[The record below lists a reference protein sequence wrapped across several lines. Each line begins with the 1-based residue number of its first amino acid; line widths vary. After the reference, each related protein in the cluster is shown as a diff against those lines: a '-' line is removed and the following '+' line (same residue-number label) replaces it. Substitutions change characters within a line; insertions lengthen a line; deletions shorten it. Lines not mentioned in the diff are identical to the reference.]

1 MSEQASALRTQDY
14 GLEIGTPNLESTGPI
29 AFGPEGILFLADN
42 LGAAIVAVAV
52 GDGEAASEASPVNL
66 DRLDTR
72 LAAYLGCSRDDVFIR
87 DMAIHPSTQ
96 EVYLS
101 VTRGSGAAAIPL
113 LIRVASDGS
122 LSEVPLKQV
131 PFARTAIED
140 APAEDDER
148 EDLRLVQDGREGED
162 LEMSDGGHLRISRDR
177 LRTLTVTDMSYVD
190 GVLLVA
196 GASNE
201 EFASTLRRI
210 PFPFNGGS
218 RANSLEIYHVSHGK
232 YETASPIR
240 TFVPYGDDESVL
252 ASYTCTPLVHFAL
265 DDLQTGTQLKGR
277 TVAEL
282 GSANTPID
290 MVSYSSGGEEY
301 LLVSNTH
308 YPLIKIACKDIP
320 TQEPLTQHREPVGV
334 PRQALPH
341 EGVGRMANLD
351 GSHVVMIQQDGEGNL
366 DLRSYPCSAL

>member
-1 MSEQASALRTQDY
+1 MTGQASGIRTRDY
-14 GLEIGTPNLESTGPI
+14 GLEIGTPDLESIGPI
-29 AFGPEGILFLADN
+29 AFGPESILFLADN

-52 GDGEAASEASPVNL
+52 GDGEAASEASPVNV
-66 DRLDTR
+66 DKLDTR

-87 DMAIHPSTQ
+87 DMAVHPSTH

-101 VTRGSGAAAIPL
+101 VTRGSGAAAIAL
-113 LIRVASDGS
+113 LITVASDGS
-122 LSEVPLKQV
+122 LSEVPLKEV
-131 PFARTAIED
+131 SFARTAIED
-140 APAEDDER
+140 APTEGDER
-148 EDLRLVQDGREGED
+148 EDVRLVQDDREGED
-162 LEMSDGGHLRISRDR
+162 YETSSGDHMRLARER

-210 PFPFNGGS
+210 PFPFNGDS

-240 TFVPYGDDESVL
+240 TFVPYGDTQSVL
-252 ASYTCTPLVHFAL
+252 ASYTCTPVVHFAL
-265 DDLQTGTQLKGR
+265 DDLQAGTQIMGR

-282 GSANTPID
+282 GSMSTPID
-290 MVSYSSGGEEY
+290 MVSYSSDGEEY

-308 YPLIKIACKDIP
+308 NPLTKIASRDIP
-320 TQEPLTQHREPVGV
+320 TQEALTEPQEPVGV

-341 EGVGRMANLD
+341 EGVGRMANL
-351 GSHVVMIQQDGEGNL
+351 GGGHVVMIQQDDEGNL
-366 DLRSYPCSAL
+366 DLQSYPCATL

>member
-1 MSEQASALRTQDY
+1 MSEQASAVRIRDY
-14 GLEIGTPNLESTGPI
+14 GLEIGTPAIESIGPI
-29 AFGPEGILFLADN
+29 AFGPERILFLADN

-52 GDGEAASEASPVNL
+52 DDGEAASEAAPVNL

-122 LSEVPLKQV
+122 LSEVALQEL
-131 PFARTAIED
+131 PFARTAIEG

-148 EDLRLVQDGREGED
+148 KELRLVQDDREGED
-162 LEMSDGGHLRISRDR
+162 YETSDGGHLRVSRDR
-177 LRTLTVTDMSYVD
+177 LRTLTVTDMNYVD

-201 EFASTLRRI
+201 EFASTLRQI
-210 PFPFNGGS
+210 PFPFNGDS
-218 RANSLEIYHVSHGK
+218 QANSLEIYHVSHGK

-240 TFVPYGDDESVL
+240 TFVPFGDNESVL
-252 ASYTCTPLVHFAL
+252 ASYTCTPVVHFAL
-265 DDLQTGTQLKGR
+265 DDLQTGTQLRGR

-282 GSANTPID
+282 GAMNTPID

-308 YPLIKIACKDIP
+308 HALIKIACKDIP

-334 PRQALPH
+334 PRQTLPH

-366 DLRSYPCSAL
+366 DLRSYPCSTL

>member
-1 MSEQASALRTQDY
+1 MTEETSAVRTRDY
-14 GLEIGTPNLESTGPI
+14 GLEIGPPDLESIGPI
-29 AFGPEGILFLADN
+29 AFGPERILFLADN
-42 LGAAIVAVAV
+42 MGAAIVAVAV
-52 GDGEAASEASPVNL
+52 GDGEAAREAAPVNL

-87 DMAIHPSTQ
+87 DMTVHPLTH

-113 LIRVASDGS
+113 LIRVASDRS
-122 LSEVPLKQV
+122 LSEVSLKEV

-148 EDLRLVQDGREGED
+148 EDLRLVQDDREGED
-162 LEMSDGGHLRISRDR
+162 HETSDGGHLRISRDR
-177 LRTLTVTDMSYVD
+177 LRTQTVTDMSYVD

-240 TFVPYGDDESVL
+240 TFVPYGGNESVL
-252 ASYTCTPLVHFAL
+252 ASYTCTPVVHFAL

-282 GSANTPID
+282 GAGNTPID

-301 LLVSNTH
+301 LLVSNTN
-308 YPLIKIACKDIP
+308 YPLIKIASKDIP
-320 TQEPLTQHREPVGV
+320 TQEATDATFRT
-334 PRQALPH
+334 
-341 EGVGRMANLD
+341 GRRSPPGAAAR
-351 GSHVVMIQQDGEGNL
+351 GRWPDGEPG
-366 DLRSYPCSAL
+366 R

>member
-1 MSEQASALRTQDY
+1 MTGQAAAVSTRDY
-14 GLEIGTPNLESTGPI
+14 GLEMGTPDLESIGSI
-29 AFGPEGILFLADN
+29 AFGPEGILFLADS

-52 GDGEAASEASPVNL
+52 DDGEATSEASPVNV
-66 DRLDTR
+66 DKLDTR
-72 LAAYLGCSRDDVFIR
+72 LAAYLGCSRDDIFIR
-87 DMAIHPSTQ
+87 DMAIHPLTH

-101 VTRGSGAAAIPL
+101 LTRGSGAAAIAL
-113 LIRVASDGS
+113 LIRVASEGS
-122 LSEVPLKQV
+122 LSEVPLKEV
-131 PFARTAIED
+131 PFARTEVED
-140 APAEDDER
+140 APTEGDER
-148 EDLRLVQDGREGED
+148 EDTRLVHDNREGED
-162 LEMSDGGHLRISRDR
+162 WETRSGAHMRISRDR
-177 LRTLTVTDMSYVD
+177 LRTLTITDMSYVD

-240 TFVPYGDDESVL
+240 TFVPYGENEGVL
-252 ASYTCTPLVHFAL
+252 ASYTCTPVVHFAL
-265 DDLQTGTQLKGR
+265 DDVQTGTELKGR

-282 GSANTPID
+282 GSMSTPID

-308 YPLIKIACKDIP
+308 NPLIKIASRDIP
-320 TQEPLTQHREPVGV
+320 GQGPLTEPQEPVGV

-341 EGVGRMANLD
+341 EGVGRMANL
-351 GSHVVMIQQDGEGNL
+351 GNSHVVMMQQDGEGNL
-366 DLRSYPCSAL
+366 DLRSYPCVTL